1 MRVTVNGERKEIAA
15 GNLTGLLGEMEFE
28 GRHMAI
34 AVNYRVVP
42 RPRWARD
49 RAERRRPGRNPHAAA
64 RWLT

>member
-1 MRVTVNGERKEIAA
+1 MLVTVNGERKEIAA

-42 RPRWARD
+42 RLRWAETALND
-49 RAERRRPGRNPHAAA
+49 GDQVEI
-64 RWLT
+64 LTPRQGG